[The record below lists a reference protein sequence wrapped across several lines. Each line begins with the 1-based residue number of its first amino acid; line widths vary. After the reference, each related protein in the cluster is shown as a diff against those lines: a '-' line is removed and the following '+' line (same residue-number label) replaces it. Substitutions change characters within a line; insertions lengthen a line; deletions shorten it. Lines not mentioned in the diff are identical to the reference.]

1 MPRIPSPHPRAH
13 RSILEI
19 EDQQDD
25 LLRRLDELNRRI
37 EATLAAVEKEAQK
50 PAPPQAAAA

>member
-1 MPRIPSPHPRAH
+1 MARIPAPPLRVH

-25 LLRRLDELNRRI
+25 LLRRLDELNQRI
-37 EATLAAVEKEAQK
+37 EATLAAVEKEVRK
-50 PAPPQAAAA
+50 PIPPAAAA